1 MLALCSFGLS
11 AQSQQREIEAPD
23 LSSPATVAAGQKLYA
38 SACSACHGKMGE
50 GGRGP
55 NLSDGILIRR
65 TNNPRLFGLIKNGV
79 PGTDMPAFPIGD
91 AKVWQVVAY
100 LRSLSAPAIEAPPPG
115 DVENGRAVFFGKGG
129 CSNCHMIQGK
139 GGSLGPDLSEAG
151 ATRTSKQLREGLV
164 DPNARI
170 PEGFRPVR
178 AVTADGKVLEGIA
191 KNYTNYSLQLIDRKG
206 ELHLIDTRHLKEVA
220 IDNSRSPMPGDYAKK
235 LSTEEIVNLVAFLS
249 RQSMREYRPAAT
261 SDARGGRG
269 R

>member
-1 MLALCSFGLS
+1 MLVLCSLRLP
-11 AQSQQREIEAPD
+11 AQSRQQEIETPD

-65 TNNPRLFGLIKNGV
+65 TNNPRLFGLIKHGV

-100 LRSLSAPAIEAPPPG
+100 LRSLSSPAIEAPPAG
-115 DVENGRAVFFGKGG
+115 DLEAGRAVFFGKGG
-129 CSNCHMIQGK
+129 CSNCHMLRGQ

-151 ATRTSKQLREGLV
+151 ATRTVKQIREGLL

-191 KNYTNYSLQLIDRKG
+191 KNYTNYSLQLLDRKG
-206 ELHLIDTRHLKEVA
+206 ELHLLDTRQLKEMA
-220 IDNSRSPMPGDYAKK
+220 IDNSRSPMPGDYGKK
-235 LSTEEIVNLVAFLS
+235 LSNAEVENMVAFLS
-249 RQSMREYRPAAT
+249 RQSVRDYKPAGT
-261 SDARGGRG
+261 SEVRRS